1 MLGSSISSSRIIL
14 LSLFFCIPSLS
25 QVENVSTENEVYTF
39 LNRMYL
45 HGHLPK
51 YDNVILPLSRGQI
64 AGAINSIDSVQQ
76 KLNPTDQKILEKYK
90 VKFGLHESAE
100 IVQLLDAF
108 PEKFMSNVFSENEKH
123 LYFYN
128 DSIINIYVDPII
140 ESRFLYSTSLNKG
153 STILNYGGHIRG
165 SYDGWLGF
173 YINATNGIVGGNRS
187 VALQDKRVEQSFTFN
202 DTKINFFDNTTGYLR
217 MERGIVNLQLGRER
231 ILWGTG
237 QINKLILSENPPVFD
252 FIKFNISYKSI
263 KYDFLHGWLVM
274 KPEFILINSEVSKE
288 KRSKY
293 LAISRLG
300 FNPNPDLF
308 FGISQMIIYSNRPF
322 EISYLNPFLFWESA
336 QRSLNDLDNSFLS
349 FDGKY
354 RIVNGLLVNA
364 SAIFDDIN
372 FGRLFKGEWSGHN
385 NGFGWQAGVTLTS
398 PIIFDNATF
407 DLEYLQLRPYL
418 FSHWGFK
425 EALTYTSNGYMLG
438 VDLNPNSTL
447 FSAKVEYDLS
457 SRFTVKLKFG
467 YSNHGNNEYDS
478 AGIRIRNVGGN
489 VFEPYTLNDSMF
501 AELLDGVREKNYRL
515 EAGIKWEFFN
525 NIFLNLNYTY
535 NENSLLS
542 TKKTNYITATF
553 KLDFN

>member
-1 MLGSSISSSRIIL
+1 MRLFRQVIIL
-14 LSLFFCIPSLS
+14 LATFILLPAFVFP
-25 QVENVSTENEVYTF
+25 QVENIPSTHEVYIF
-39 LNRMYL
+39 LSRMYAKGVL
-45 HGHLPK
+45 EE
-51 YDNVILPLSRGQI
+51 YDDIILPLSRRQVELYLSRI
-64 AGAINSIDSVQQ
+64 SINQHNLSNIEQKKFYRLASQLGFLDSNRVVNLFDSFPADFIQN
-76 KLNPTDQKILEKYK
+76 LNYP
-90 VKFGLHESAE
+90 
-100 IVQLLDAF
+100 
-108 PEKFMSNVFSENEKH
+108 NEKH
-123 LYFYN
+123 IYSYRDSSIKFYA
-128 DSIINIYVDPII
+128 DLLLEYKLIYSDEIDRGSSVIN
-140 ESRFLYSTSLNKG
+140 L
-153 STILNYGGHIRG
+153 GGRIRG
-165 SYDGWLGF
+165 TFDDWFGYF
-173 YINATNGIVGGNRS
+173 IEATNGS
-187 VALQDKRVEQSFTFN
+187 VYGSRETAIFDKRVEQSYTFN
-202 DTKINFFDNTTGYLR
+202 TTQIDYFDNTQGYFRL
-217 MERGIVNLQLGRER
+217 EKGQLSAQLGRER

-237 QINKLILSENPPVFD
+237 QINKLILSENPPAFD

-515 EAGIKWEFFN
+515 DAGIKWEFFN
-525 NIFLNLNYTY
+525 NFFFNLNYTY

-542 TKKTNYITATF
+542 TKKTNNITATF